1 MSHAG
6 LVEAH
11 CATCGKWTGWT
22 SPNRPAT
29 AEPIQCHGC
38 IAKRQAE
45 RIFAD
50 LDAPLVPITETKEDR
65 EGFDR
70 NGFDHA
76 GYDRTG
82 FNADGFDRNG
92 CRIRILSG
100 RPVGSR

>member
-45 RIFAD
+45 RIFGEPAK
-50 LDAPLVPITETKEDR
+50 KER
-65 EGFDR
+65 KPP
-70 NGFDHA
+70 N
-76 GYDRTG
+76 
-82 FNADGFDRNG
+82 
-92 CRIRILSG
+92 LSG